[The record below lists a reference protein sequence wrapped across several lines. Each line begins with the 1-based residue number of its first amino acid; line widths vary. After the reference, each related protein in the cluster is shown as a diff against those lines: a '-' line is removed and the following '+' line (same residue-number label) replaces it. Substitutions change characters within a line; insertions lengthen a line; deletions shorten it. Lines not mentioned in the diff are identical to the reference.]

1 MKRITTSMFVFLSVI
16 LLLAGL
22 SSCKQDFSAEEP
34 KKTAICNLDQ
44 ALIEAETISE
54 GVSLPTLNTGV
65 SGVNIPVWDKQ
76 DGGYQNITDAVTSGT
91 ETGVS
96 QSLKAG
102 LKNPPEISTAQNL
115 IIMVCEGL
123 SQELIDSSRTQ
134 YGELIL
140 DSFPVKGTTKSR
152 FSSSG
157 KHLLD
162 LLMYDKL
169 KLKTGIVA
177 YGDLDSN
184 SMRRMTTSKDNAADA
199 QAVYRA
205 QIQRDNPLK
214 LIVGKGDYEQY
225 IGEETQYFLNDM
237 VKSSGKRVHTLADA
251 TSLYKNNEV
260 VFGEHGG
267 DEYKGAVEKLYVVF
281 ENDSTLPSFRQET
294 AFALSWIQSVNNSFG
309 FSLIL
314 SYSPASLDANGV
326 QDFDEAVAVAVK
338 YVLENPDTALL
349 VCGCPADGSEADV
362 CFFGIGKGVEVKDT
376 FYNCISS
383 L

>member
-1 MKRITTSMFVFLSVI
+1 MKRITVLLISLTVA

-22 SSCKQDFSAEEP
+22 CSCKQGVSSEKP
-34 KKTAICNLDQ
+34 GKVTTNLDQ
-44 ALIEAETISE
+44 TLIEAETISE
-54 GVSLPTLNTGV
+54 GATSATLKAGV
-65 SGVNIPVWDKQ
+65 SGVSIPVWDKQ
-76 DGGYQNITDAVTSGT
+76 DKGYQNIPAAVTSGT
-91 ETGVS
+91 GTGVS
-96 QSLKAG
+96 KALKAG
-102 LKNPPEISTAQNL
+102 LKNPPELKTAQNL

-123 SQELIDSSRTQ
+123 TQELINSSKTQ

-140 DSFPVKGTTKSR
+140 DSFPVQGTTKSA

-177 YGDLDSN
+177 YGDLASN
-184 SMRRMTTSKDNAADA
+184 SMRRMTTANDNSADT
-199 QAVYRA
+199 QTIYRT

-214 LIVGKGDYEQY
+214 LIVGKGDYENY
-225 IGEETQYFLNDM
+225 IGEKTQYYLNDM
-237 VKSSGKRVHTLADA
+237 VKSSGKRVHTLAEA
-251 TSLYKNNEV
+251 IPLYKNNEV
-260 VFGEHGG
+260 YFGEHGS
-267 DEYKGAVEKLYVVF
+267 DVYEGAVEKLYVVF
-281 ENDSTLPSFRQET
+281 ENDNTIPSFRQET
-294 AFALSWIQSVNNSFG
+294 AFALSWIQSVNDSFG

-314 SYSPASLDANGV
+314 SYSPETLDANGV

-349 VCGCPADGSEADV
+349 ICGCPADGSEADV
-362 CFFGIGKGVEVKDT
+362 CFFGIGKGVSKKDT
-376 FYNCISS
+376 FFNCVSS